1 MDNQFNMKKYFSET
15 NLTYLTGAYTRLWKD
30 WHYENITPG
39 YDKFYFVED
48 GEFALIVN
56 GTYREIRKN
65 QLVLLPCNSTQTYYH
80 FSDALATKYWV
91 HFTMPY
97 RDRDLLELLELPVV
111 TTVDDPTEVTE
122 LFRTILGQDQEATL
136 SAPLIQKAALCR
148 LFAYFVDH
156 TQMPDTKEM
165 LNNEKLAE
173 VLAYIDKHLCE
184 PLTVRRLGEVM
195 HLHPNYFIRYFK
207 ENTGVSPMRYIQDLR
222 IERAQQLLQTEDL
235 PIQNIAT
242 QLGFTSSYYFAR
254 VFKQHTG
261 FTPSVY
267 RLISTYKPPSS
278 EEAGKK

>member
-111 TTVDDPTEVTE
+111 ITVDDPAEVTE
-122 LFRTILGQDQEATL
+122 LFRTILGQDQESTL

-165 LNNEKLAE
+165 LSNEKLAE

-207 ENTGVSPMRYIQDLR
+207 RTPACRRCVISKICASSARSSFCKPRICRSRTSPRSSGSPRRTISR
-222 IERAQQLLQTEDL
+222 GCSSSAPGSPRRS
-235 PIQNIAT
+235 IA
-242 QLGFTSSYYFAR
+242 
-254 VFKQHTG
+254 
-261 FTPSVY
+261 
-267 RLISTYKPPSS
+267 
-278 EEAGKK
+278 